1 MTDSERRWTF
11 LTNHSHVLVCIAEDP
26 DSRGRDIAERVGISE
41 RAVQAIIGDLVEGG
55 YVTRERV
62 GRRNH
67 YTIDT
72 EGRLRHPVEEGH
84 TVGDLL
90 AMLDDLPDAVPM
102 ARPTSGVA
110 RTWREQQR
118 RPADAGRSPP
128 SPQGT
133 STISRLRGSLPWKLM
148 GTALLRPGSIASMPC
163 TWTWGSVLLPELPH

>member
-26 DSRGRDIAERVGISE
+26 DARGRDIAERVGISE

-90 AMLDDLPDAVPM
+90 AMLDDLP
-102 ARPTSGVA
+102 
-110 RTWREQQR
+110 
-118 RPADAGRSPP
+118 
-128 SPQGT
+128 
-133 STISRLRGSLPWKLM
+133 
-148 GTALLRPGSIASMPC
+148 
-163 TWTWGSVLLPELPH
+163 

>member
-11 LTNHSHVLVCIAEDP
+11 LTNHSHVLVCIAQDP

-90 AMLDDLPDAVPM
+90 AMLDDLP
-102 ARPTSGVA
+102 
-110 RTWREQQR
+110 
-118 RPADAGRSPP
+118 
-128 SPQGT
+128 
-133 STISRLRGSLPWKLM
+133 
-148 GTALLRPGSIASMPC
+148 
-163 TWTWGSVLLPELPH
+163 

>member
-11 LTNHSHVLVCIAEDP
+11 LTNHSHVLVCIAQDP

-67 YTIDT
+67 CTIDT

-90 AMLDDLPDAVPM
+90 AMLDDLP
-102 ARPTSGVA
+102 
-110 RTWREQQR
+110 
-118 RPADAGRSPP
+118 
-128 SPQGT
+128 
-133 STISRLRGSLPWKLM
+133 
-148 GTALLRPGSIASMPC
+148 
-163 TWTWGSVLLPELPH
+163 